1 MQIFPSWLTGACLLL
16 ALAPTIG
23 QTTDVEIHTPV
34 ASLSIATAEAL
45 NAPDVRMLFRA
56 EDINGNPVWGLDASD
71 FLVLEEG
78 DPAEIVSFRPL
89 NTPEVIRIALL
100 LDISGSME
108 GEPLNQAKAAIVH
121 FLQHSEKDVAFVP
134 FHHVAYD
141 LSDTLTSTSQ
151 ILSLLPQI
159 QAGGGTAVYDAVMVG
174 NQALTSLNSG
184 AHQPAADVEAIVA
197 LTDGQDGD
205 SYWGMQDVVN
215 ALRQS
220 QTPVYTIGLGGA
232 DSLVLRDLASMTG
245 GQAHFTSDPAELQRI
260 YEDIESDLSSFYEL
274 TYRSET
280 LEALPGR
287 DSAQTAQVLLR
298 MPQLDL
304 NAHYPPMSEAEVA
317 EALAAV
323 SSTASFPWGMGI
335 LGTTLLAA
343 GLLVTWAIVKRR
355 KPQLAITNL
364 YPNPALGATPLT
376 VDFTGSASLL
386 TVFSL
391 QGTELHSE
399 PIPAAQGAQSFTF
412 ILPQLPAGG
421 AVLLRLTNP
430 ASGETAAQQLLI
442 GQTR

>member
-16 ALAPTIG
+16 GFGPTSG

-56 EDINGNPVWGLDASD
+56 EDLNGDPVWGLDASD
-71 FLVLEEG
+71 FLVLEDG

-89 NTPEVIRIALL
+89 NTPEVIRVALL
-100 LDISGSME
+100 LDISGSMD
-108 GEPLNQAKAAIVH
+108 GDPLNQAKAAIAH

-141 LSDTLTSTSQ
+141 LSDTLTSTAQ

-159 QAGGGTAVYDAVMVG
+159 QADGGTAVYDAVMVG
-174 NQALTSLNSG
+174 NQALARLSNG
-184 AHQPAADVEAIVA
+184 ADRPAADVEAIVA
-197 LTDGQDGD
+197 LTDGQDGGGQWSVQEVLD
-205 SYWGMQDVVN
+205 
-215 ALRQS
+215 ALWQS

-232 DSLVLRDLASMTG
+232 DSLALQDLASMTG
-245 GQAHFTSDPAELQRI
+245 GQAHFTSDPDELQRI

-280 LEALPGR
+280 LEALPGG
-287 DSAQTAQVLLR
+287 DSMQTAQVLLR

-304 NAHYPPMSEAEVA
+304 TAQYPPLPEAEVDA
-317 EALAAV
+317 ALADV
-323 SSTASFPWGMGI
+323 SSSASFPWGMGI
-335 LGTTLLAA
+335 LATTLLAA
-343 GLLVTWAIVKRR
+343 GLLVTWAVVRPR
-355 KPQLAITNL
+355 KPQLAITKL
-364 YPNPALGATPLT
+364 YPNPAMGATPLT
-376 VDFTGSASLL
+376 VDFTGSASVL

-421 AVLLRLTNP
+421 VVLLRLTDW

-442 GQTR
+442 GPTR

>member
-1 MQIFPSWLTGACLLL
+1 MQIFHSWLTGACLLL
-16 ALAPTIG
+16 ALAPTSG

-34 ASLSIATAEAL
+34 ASLSIAAAEAL

-56 EDINGNPVWGLDASD
+56 EDLNGSPVWGLDASG
-71 FLVLEEG
+71 FLVLEDG

-89 NTPEVIRIALL
+89 NAPEVIRIALL

-108 GEPLNQAKAAIVH
+108 GEPLNQAKAAIAH
-121 FLQHSEKDVAFVP
+121 FLKHSEKDVAFVP

-141 LSDTLTSTSQ
+141 LSDTLSSTAQ

-174 NQALTSLNSG
+174 NQALASLSSG
-184 AHQPAADVEAIVA
+184 ANLPAADVEAIVA

-205 SYWGMQDVVN
+205 SYWGMQDVVD

-245 GQAHFTSDPAELQRI
+245 GQAHFTTDPAELQRI

-274 TYRSET
+274 TYRSEA
-280 LEALPGR
+280 LQALPSG

-304 NAHYPPMSEAEVA
+304 TAHYPPLSEAEVP

-323 SSTASFPWGMGI
+323 PSKASFPWGMGVF
-335 LGTTLLAA
+335 GTSLLAA
-343 GLLVTWAIVKRR
+343 GLLVTWTIVKRR
-355 KPQLAITNL
+355 KPQLAITNI
-364 YPNPALGATPLT
+364 YPNPASAATPLT
-376 VDFTGSASLL
+376 IDFTGAASLL

-399 PIPAAQGAQSFTF
+399 AIPAGSGAQSFTF
-412 ILPQLPAGG
+412 GLPQLPAGG

>member
-1 MQIFPSWLTGACLLL
+1 MQISPSWLTGACLLL
-16 ALAPTIG
+16 ALAPTSG

-56 EDINGNPVWGLDASD
+56 EDLNGNPVWGLDASD
-71 FLVLEEG
+71 FLVLEDG

-100 LDISGSME
+100 LDISGSMD
-108 GEPLNQAKAAIVH
+108 GEPLEQAKAAIAH
-121 FLQHSEKDVAFVP
+121 FLEHSEKDVAFVP

-141 LSDTLTSTSQ
+141 LSDTLTSTAQ
-151 ILSLLPQI
+151 ILGLLPQI

-174 NQALTSLNSG
+174 NQALASLSNGSG
-184 AHQPAADVEAIVA
+184 RPAADVEAIVA

-205 SYWGMQDVVN
+205 SYWGMQDVVD
-215 ALRQS
+215 ALRQT

-232 DSLVLRDLASMTG
+232 DSLVLQDLASMTG

-260 YEDIESDLSSFYEL
+260 YEDIENDLSSFYEL
-274 TYRSET
+274 TYRSEA
-280 LEALPGR
+280 LEALPAG
-287 DSAQTAQVLLR
+287 DSAHSAQVLLR

-304 NAHYPPMSEAEVA
+304 SAHYPPLSEAEVA
-317 EALAAV
+317 AALADVPSA
-323 SSTASFPWGMGI
+323 TSFPWSMGI
-335 LGTTLLAA
+335 LGTSLLAT
-343 GLLVTWAIVKRR
+343 GLLVTWVAVRRR
-355 KPQLAITNL
+355 KSQLTITNI
-364 YPNPALGATPLT
+364 YPNPASAANPLT
-376 VDFTGSASLL
+376 IDFNGSASML

-399 PIPAAQGAQSFTF
+399 PIPTGSGAQSFTF
-412 ILPQLPAGG
+412 TLPQLPAGG
-421 AVLLRLTNP
+421 VVLLRLTDLT
-430 ASGETAAQQLLI
+430 SGETASQQLLI